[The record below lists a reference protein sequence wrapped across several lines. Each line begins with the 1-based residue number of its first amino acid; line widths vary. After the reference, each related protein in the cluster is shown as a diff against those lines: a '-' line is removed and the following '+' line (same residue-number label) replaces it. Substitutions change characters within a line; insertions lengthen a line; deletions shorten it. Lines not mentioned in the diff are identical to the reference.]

1 MNWQQLTDSELARH
15 ADLAMDPL
23 TTTDLERELLRR
35 FEAQVDMGLQ
45 FSGITEVTE
54 DFNIDHTTTSGI
66 EQVRAALQFQADFGD
81 ENCDPHYDLTHTRAL
96 LDTLTEFDIDSPEAL
111 RKQLDRLSKFDQVME
126 DLIEPITTLQTLV

>member
-1 MNWQQLTDSELARH
+1 MNWQQLTDSELACH

-35 FEAQVDMGLQ
+35 FEAQVDLGLQ

-66 EQVRAALQFQADFGD
+66 EQVRAALQFQADHDGALD
-81 ENCDPHYDLTHTRAL
+81 NIRAL
-96 LDTLTEFDIDSPEAL
+96 LNVLVSFDIDTPEAL
-111 RKQLDRLSKFDQVME
+111 RKQLDRLSKFDQVMQ
-126 DLIEPITTLQTLV
+126 DLADPITTLQTLVTTE